1 MDKKI
6 RKIIIAA
13 LFAALAFCATFVI
26 KIPTL
31 TGGYV
36 HLGDSIVLLS
46 GWLLGPLFGT
56 LAAALGSA
64 LSDLIGGY
72 STYILP
78 TFIIKGTMAL
88 IAWCMMKLF
97 SKKNFI
103 FTIMSGTMAGIF
115 MVAGYYLVEAVFLG
129 YGFGGALVSVVPNIV
144 QGVFGAVSA
153 SLLAR
158 IFEKNKTLRGFIE
171 KK

>member
-1 MDKKI
+1 MHDRL
-6 RKIIIAA
+6 RKIIISA
-13 LFAALAFCATFVI
+13 LFAALTFCATFVI
-26 KIPTL
+26 KIPTP

-46 GWLLGPLFGT
+46 GWLLGPVFGT
-56 LAAALGSA
+56 LSAAIGSA

-78 TFIIKGTMAL
+78 TFIIKGVMAL
-88 IAWCMMKLF
+88 VAWCMMKLF
-97 SKKNFI
+97 LKKNFI
-103 FTIMSGTMAGIF
+103 FTIMSGIAAGIF

-129 YGFGGALVSVVPNIV
+129 YGFGGAIVSIVPNIV
-144 QGVFGAVSA
+144 QAVFGAVSA
-153 SLLAR
+153 TLL
-158 IFEKNKTLRGFIE
+158 IKLFEKNKTLRGFIE

>member
-64 LSDLIGGY
+64 LSDLIGGFPI
-72 STYILP
+72 YILP

-115 MVAGYYLVEAVFLG
+115 MVVGYYLVEAVL
-129 YGFGGALVSVVPNIV
+129 YGFAGALVSVVPNIV

-158 IFEKNKTLRGFIE
+158 LFESNKTLRGFIQNN
-171 KK
+171 K

>member
-115 MVAGYYLVEAVFLG
+115 MVVGYYLVEAVL
-129 YGFGGALVSVVPNIV
+129 YGFAGALVSVVPNIV